1 MKAFLLRIR
10 VDTTRGNGLL
20 YASIYLTVLQSRTF
34 RIIQTLCYSC
44 YALTVMKTPFD
55 VYESTT
61 RNKLYRR
68 KLLNSYR
75 LCGFVLLRLGGLSN

>member
-20 YASIYLTVLQSRTF
+20 FASLYLTVLQSRTI
-34 RIIQTLCYSC
+34 RIIQRLCYSC
-44 YALTVMKTPFD
+44 YALTYMKTAFD
-55 VYESTT
+55 VYESRT

-75 LCGFVLLRLGGLSN
+75 LCGFALLRLGGLIN